1 MAMRIK
7 SHWFKP
13 GREKTTREIAGSVAF
28 VIWRIGDN
36 ALKNTRKADFDI
48 AVGPQYFAFLNE
60 FLIFLIQVADRIA
73 YRQLPPE
80 TRTEF
85 TGTLANRVAENM
97 AENRARLLGDSFA
110 EHKQHF
116 IDELNERAADYA
128 EFGYDDNGPDFAF
141 MRYLGFR
148 MEQIMEAKDAP
159 WVVDQMMSFE
169 APEAVKML
177 EKTIRDLYEVEPRKP
192 RSRKSVSGD

>member
-13 GREKTTREIAGSVAF
+13 GREKTTKEIAGSVAF

-48 AVGPQYFAFLNE
+48 TVGPQYCAFLNE

-73 YRQLPPE
+73 YRQLPAE
-80 TRTEF
+80 RRAEF
-85 TGTLANRVAENM
+85 TGLLANRVAENM
-97 AENRARLLGDSFA
+97 AENRARLLGGKFA
-110 EHKQHF
+110 EHKQQF

-128 EFGYDDNGPDFAF
+128 EFGYDDKGPDFAF

-148 MEQIMEAKDAP
+148 MEQFMEAKDAP

>member
-13 GREKTTREIAGSVAF
+13 GREKTTKEIAGSVAF

-48 AVGPQYFAFLNE
+48 TVGPQYFAFLNE

-73 YRQLPPE
+73 YRQLPAE

-97 AENRARLLGDSFA
+97 AENRSRLLGGDFA
-110 EHKQHF
+110 EHKQRF